1 MLKISKIAFPGIGIG
16 EFEINSVAMSPFG
29 IDIAWYALIITM
41 GMVICVL
48 FASYKASKV
57 GVHYEHI
64 LDMALF
70 TITSGIIGAR
80 LYYVAVEYKRFE
92 SFGEIFDIRG
102 GGLAIYGGIIGGAL
116 AVFLVC
122 KFKRLRFNV
131 IADFVYPGVMLAQAI
146 GRWGNFMNAEAYG
159 VETTLPWGM
168 TINGRGP
175 FHPTFLY
182 ESLWNFIGF
191 AVLVFVLYKRKKYDG
206 QIYYLG
212 AAYYGLGRFMIE
224 GLRTDSMFIGEVR
237 TNQFLAAAAF
247 IIYTG
252 LLIYNAIKKTD
263 RKEDAWI
270 VRPEDRVKKS
280 ADKKE
285 TVAKKEINANTDTQ
299 GEG

>member
-16 EFEINSVAMSPFG
+16 EFDVNSVAMSPFG
-29 IDIAWYALIITM
+29 IDIAWYALIITF
-41 GMVICVL
+41 GMVMCVL
-48 FASYKASKV
+48 FASYRASKI

-80 LYYVAVEYKRFE
+80 LYYVAVEYKRFD

-116 AVFLVC
+116 AVYFVC
-122 KFKRLRFNV
+122 KFKHLNFNV
-131 IADFVYPGVMLAQAI
+131 IADIVYPGVMLAQAI

-159 VETTLPWGM
+159 IETTLPWGM
-168 TINGRGP
+168 TINGGVP
-175 FHPTFLY
+175 HHPTFLY
-182 ESLWNFIGF
+182 ESLWNIIGF
-191 AVLVFVLYKRKKYDG
+191 VVLAFVLYKRKQYDG

-237 TNQFLAAAAF
+237 TNQFLAATAF
-247 IIYTG
+247 VVYTT
-252 LLIYNAIKKTD
+252 LLIYNAVKKT
-263 RKEDAWI
+263 RTKSGPWLKEPKP
-270 VRPEDRVKKS
+270 RSE
-280 ADKKE
+280 KKE
-285 TVAKKEINANTDTQ
+285 KNKTKTENGEETV
-299 GEG
+299 